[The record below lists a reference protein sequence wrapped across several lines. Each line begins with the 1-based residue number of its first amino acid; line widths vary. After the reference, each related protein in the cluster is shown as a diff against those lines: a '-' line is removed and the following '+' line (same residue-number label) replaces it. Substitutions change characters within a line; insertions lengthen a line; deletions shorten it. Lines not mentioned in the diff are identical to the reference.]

1 MRVVDAP
8 RPLSLDRFA
17 GISARIEVGLPRERV
32 LTEEQV
38 STETWELTQETWL
51 ARLGAHAA
59 QRKLGLQR
67 RYGELLA
74 THRTAA
80 LLQLREERRTL
91 SGPMPVA
98 PVTRVALLTLPSL
111 GKAEEVPSPAPRPI
125 PTAQVGGA
133 TTDISAVVQN
143 LLAGKAATP
152 FGGPA
157 SAQAAALAP
166 PAPPLSTAQAG
177 GATTDISAVVQ
188 NLLAGKA
195 ATPFAGPAV
204 ANAAA
209 VAPPAPPSPIAQLGA
224 TTDIS
229 GVVQNFLA
237 GKAATPFGGTTTP
250 PHPTTTAHPGSE
262 TTDISAVVQR
272 MLAGQVT
279 TPFARRATPAP
290 PSEVSP
296 TAAAAPLRALLS
308 SAPRETQV
316 GAATEDISSVVQRL
330 LASNRATP
338 FAETTSAPAVAA
350 PVAAPTGALAPS
362 AAGPDLAPH
371 LPNLT
376 LEHYAELRLQLWRDP
391 ARTAEIL
398 GLWRIADA
406 QSWAQLQEHWQRRLA
421 DDAAL
426 AQRWTQVVAELKA
439 ARGFR

>member
-1 MRVVDAP
+1 MRVVDAA

-32 LTEEQV
+32 LAEEQI

-74 THRTAA
+74 THRKSA
-80 LLQLREERRTL
+80 LLQLREERRKL

-98 PVTRVALLTLPSL
+98 PVTRVALLALPSL
-111 GKAEEVPSPAPRPI
+111 GKAEEMPSPAPIPI
-125 PTAQVGGA
+125 PIPRMTAQLGGA
-133 TTDISAVVQN
+133 TTDISA
-143 LLAGKAATP
+143 
-152 FGGPA
+152 
-157 SAQAAALAP
+157 
-166 PAPPLSTAQAG
+166 
-177 GATTDISAVVQ
+177 
-188 NLLAGKA
+188 
-195 ATPFAGPAV
+195 
-204 ANAAA
+204 
-209 VAPPAPPSPIAQLGA
+209 
-224 TTDIS
+224 
-229 GVVQNFLA
+229 VVQNFLA

-250 PHPTTTAHPGSE
+250 PPPTTTAHPGSE

-272 MLAGQVT
+272 LLAGQVT
-279 TPFARRATPAP
+279 TPFARGAP
-290 PSEVSP
+290 PTTVSIVTT
-296 TAAAAPLRALLS
+296 TATAPPRALPS
-308 SAPRETQV
+308 SAPRGTQV
-316 GAATEDISSVVQRL
+316 GAATEDISSVVQRV
-330 LASNRATP
+330 LASKRATP
-338 FAETTSAPAVAA
+338 FAETTSAPAVAP
-350 PVAAPTGALAPS
+350 PVAVPSS
-362 AAGPDLAPH
+362 AAGPSATAPDLPPP

-398 GLWRIADA
+398 GLWRIRDA
-406 QSWAQLQEHWQRRLA
+406 HSWAQLQAHWQRRLA

>member
-1 MRVVDAP
+1 MRVVDAA

-17 GISARIEVGLPRERV
+17 GISARIEVGLPREHV
-32 LTEEQV
+32 LAEEQI

-74 THRTAA
+74 AHRKAA
-80 LLQLREERRTL
+80 LSQLRDERRKL

-98 PVTRVALLTLPSL
+98 PVVRVALLALPSL
-111 GKAEEVPSPAPRPI
+111 GKAEKMPSPAPIPI
-125 PTAQVGGA
+125 PIPRMTAQLGA

-143 LLAGKAATP
+143 FLAGKAATP

-157 SAQAAALAP
+157 GAQAAA
-166 PAPPLSTAQAG
+166 
-177 GATTDISAVVQ
+177 
-188 NLLAGKA
+188 
-195 ATPFAGPAV
+195 V
-204 ANAAA
+204 ASS
-209 VAPPAPPSPIAQLGA
+209 APPSSTAQLGA

-229 GVVQNFLA
+229 AVVQNFLA

-250 PHPTTTAHPGSE
+250 PPPTTTAHPGSE

-272 MLAGQVT
+272 LLAGQVT
-279 TPFARRATPAP
+279 TPFARGAP
-290 PSEVSP
+290 PT
-296 TAAAAPLRALLS
+296 TASIVTTIATAPPRALPS
-308 SAPRETQV
+308 SAPRGTQV
-316 GAATEDISSVVQRL
+316 GAATEDISSVVQRV
-330 LASNRATP
+330 LASKSATP
-338 FAETTSAPAVAA
+338 FGQTTSAPAVAA
-350 PVAAPTGALAPS
+350 PVAVPSSALGPS
-362 AAGPDLAPH
+362 ATAPDLPPP

-398 GLWRIADA
+398 GLWRIRDA
-406 QSWAQLQEHWQRRLA
+406 HSWAQLQAHWQRRLA